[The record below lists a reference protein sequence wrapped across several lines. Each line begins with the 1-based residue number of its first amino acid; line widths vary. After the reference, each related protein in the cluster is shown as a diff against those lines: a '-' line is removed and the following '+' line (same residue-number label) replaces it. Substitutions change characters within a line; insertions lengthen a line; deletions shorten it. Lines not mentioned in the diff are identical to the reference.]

1 MKFVKS
7 ALILI
12 LTVCVF
18 GAAMFGLNKLTGP
31 IIEANQ
37 AGAEL
42 APLLASWPEGSSFGK
57 DALIYD
63 SANASAS
70 SLTASA
76 RRYSRSTARQTARA
90 LPFR

>member
-31 IIEANQ
+31 IIAANQ

-42 APLLASWPEGSSFGK
+42 APLLAVMPEGPP
-57 DALIYD
+57 
-63 SANASAS
+63 
-70 SLTASA
+70 SA
-76 RRYSRSTARQTARA
+76 RTR
-90 LPFR
+90 